1 MSLTLDVFNS
11 GYVPVNGGPGWE
23 SARAATWP
31 ASTAT
36 LIAGEREAILV
47 DALMTIE
54 EGRQLASWIGDSGKN
69 LTNIVITHGHG
80 DHFFG
85 AGPVLA
91 AFPDARLVALNTAV
105 VDEARMHVV
114 DPILQNWI
122 EWFGDEFNHQA
133 AVPQALGSETL
144 TVEEHPVHLIEVG
157 GADGAL
163 ATVLHIPELDTVCTG
178 DAVYNNIHMWLWN
191 STPESRQT
199 WLSTIDKIADMNPAT
214 IIAGHKDP
222 DAADDNAARQIT
234 QSRSYV
240 EAFDR
245 AVAELPSADDVIDEM
260 MKAFPGYGNPYT
272 LFLAAHTQ
280 YQT

>member
-36 LIAGEREAILV
+36 LIAGERGAILV

-91 AFPDARLVALNTAV
+91 AFPEARLVALNTAV

-122 EWFGDEFNHQA
+122 EWFRDEFNHQA

-144 TVEEHPVHLIEVG
+144 TVEEHPVHLIDVG
-157 GADGAL
+157 GADGA
-163 ATVLHIPELDTVCTG
+163 DG
-178 DAVYNNIHMWLWN
+178 DRAGTSPNW
-191 STPESRQT
+191 TPF
-199 WLSTIDKIADMNPAT
+199 APAT
-214 IIAGHKDP
+214 RSTTTSTCGCGTRHRR
-222 DAADDNAARQIT
+222 AATPGCRPST
-234 QSRSYV
+234 R
-240 EAFDR
+240 
-245 AVAELPSADDVIDEM
+245 LP
-260 MKAFPGYGNPYT
+260 T
-272 LFLAAHTQ
+272 
-280 YQT
+280 

>member
-91 AFPDARLVALNTAV
+91 AFPEARLVALNTAV

-122 EWFGDEFNHQA
+122 EANRHADSGERPGPAASHRIGDTSSDRARFFRRVRFDPAEESFQILDGDA
-133 AVPQALGSETL
+133 ASASG
-144 TVEEHPVHLIEVG
+144 
-157 GADGAL
+157 
-163 ATVLHIPELDTVCTG
+163 TG
-178 DAVYNNIHMWLWN
+178 DSGEI
-191 STPESRQT
+191 
-199 WLSTIDKIADMNPAT
+199 
-214 IIAGHKDP
+214 
-222 DAADDNAARQIT
+222 
-234 QSRSYV
+234 
-240 EAFDR
+240 
-245 AVAELPSADDVIDEM
+245 
-260 MKAFPGYGNPYT
+260 
-272 LFLAAHTQ
+272 
-280 YQT
+280 

>member
-36 LIAGEREAILV
+36 LIAGER
-47 DALMTIE
+47 
-54 EGRQLASWIGDSGKN
+54 
-69 LTNIVITHGHG
+69 
-80 DHFFG
+80 
-85 AGPVLA
+85 
-91 AFPDARLVALNTAV
+91 LVALNTAV
-105 VDEARMHVV
+105 VDAARMHVV
-114 DPILQNWI
+114 DPIRQNWI

-157 GADGAL
+157 VPMVHWPRCCTSRTGHR
-163 ATVLHIPELDTVCTG
+163 LHRRRGLQQHPLG
-178 DAVYNNIHMWLWN
+178 LWN
-191 STPESRQT
+191 SIPESRQI
-199 WLSTIDKIADMNPAT
+199 WLSTTDKIADMNPAT

-234 QSRSYV
+234 QY
-240 EAFDR
+240 A
-245 AVAELPSADDVIDEM
+245 P
-260 MKAFPGYGNPYT
+260 T
-272 LFLAAHTQ
+272 
-280 YQT
+280 

>member
-23 SARAATWP
+23 SARTATWP

-80 DHFFG
+80 DNFFG

-91 AFPDARLVALNTAV
+91 AFPEARLVALNTAV
-105 VDEARMHVV
+105 VDAARMHVV
-114 DPILQNWI
+114 DPIRQNWI

-157 GADGAL
+157 VPMVHWPRCCTSRTGHR
-163 ATVLHIPELDTVCTG
+163 LHRRRGLQQHPHVVVELDTG
-178 DAVYNNIHMWLWN
+178 EPPNLAVDHRQDCRHEPGNHHRR
-191 STPESRQT
+191 SQGSRC
-199 WLSTIDKIADMNPAT
+199 
-214 IIAGHKDP
+214 G
-222 DAADDNAARQIT
+222 
-234 QSRSYV
+234 
-240 EAFDR
+240 
-245 AVAELPSADDVIDEM
+245 
-260 MKAFPGYGNPYT
+260 
-272 LFLAAHTQ
+272 
-280 YQT
+280 

>member
-1 MSLTLDVFNS
+1 M
-11 GYVPVNGGPGWE
+11 PVNGGPGWE
-23 SARAATWP
+23 SARTATWP

-36 LIAGEREAILV
+36 LIAGER
-47 DALMTIE
+47 
-54 EGRQLASWIGDSGKN
+54 
-69 LTNIVITHGHG
+69 
-80 DHFFG
+80 
-85 AGPVLA
+85 
-91 AFPDARLVALNTAV
+91 LVALNTAV
-105 VDEARMHVV
+105 VDAARMHVV
-114 DPILQNWI
+114 DPIRQNWI

-144 TVEEHPVHLIEVG
+144 TVEEHPVHLIDVG

-191 STPESRQT
+191 SIPESRQI
-199 WLSTIDKIADMNPAT
+199 WLSTTDKIADMNPAT

-245 AVAELPSADDVIDEM
+245 AIAELPSAGCVIDEM
-260 MKAFPGYGNPYT
+260 TKAFPGYGNPYT
-272 LFLAAHTQ
+272 LFLAAHSQ